1 MKPRRTLIVDDEP
14 LARTAL
20 RELLA
25 AHPEIEIVGEAG
37 SANEALALHQKLRP
51 DLVFL
56 DVQMPKK
63 DAFGLLPDLVPV
75 PDIIFVTAY
84 DYFAVKAFE
93 VNAVDFLM
101 KPILPER
108 LKLSLFRLA
117 RPVKREAKPFAKDMP
132 IFLYANREM
141 RVVTAM
147 EITNINA
154 EHNYSRVHLA
164 THKPMMVLRKI
175 SEWKRLLPPEFFL
188 RIDRSNILN
197 LSAIREIVSQPH
209 LCAEVR
215 FQNSTEVLKLGLLA
229 ARRLRK
235 AMLNFSQTAVSMP
248 AKS

>member
-1 MKPRRTLIVDDEP
+1 MKKRRTLIVDDEP

-25 AHPEIEIVGEAG
+25 THPEIEIVGEAG
-37 SANEALALHQKLRP
+37 SAEEALALYRKLQP
-51 DLVFL
+51 DLLFL

-63 DAFGLLPDLVPV
+63 DAFALLPDLVPV

-84 DYFAVKAFE
+84 GCFAVKAFE
-93 VNAVDFLM
+93 VNAMDFLM

-108 LKLSLFRLA
+108 LTLALA
-117 RPVKREAKPFAKDMP
+117 RLEKPAIRKAKPFSKDMP

-147 EITNINA
+147 EITNIKA
-154 EHNYSRVHLA
+154 EHNYSRVHLVS
-164 THKPMMVLRKI
+164 HKPMMVLRKI

-197 LSAIREIVSQPH
+197 LSLVREILSQPN

-215 FQNSTEVLKLGLLA
+215 FQNSPEVVKLGLLA

-235 AMLNFSQTAVSMP
+235 AMLNFSTVSMP
-248 AKS
+248 S

>member
-37 SANEALALHQKLRP
+37 SAEEALALYRKLQP
-51 DLVFL
+51 DLLFL

-63 DAFGLLPDLVPV
+63 DAFALLPDFVPA

-84 DYFAVKAFE
+84 GCFAVKAFE
-93 VNAVDFLM
+93 VNAVDYLM

-108 LKLSLFRLA
+108 LTLALA
-117 RPVKREAKPFAKDMP
+117 RLEKPAIRKAKPFSKDMP

-147 EITNINA
+147 DITNIHA
-154 EHNYSRVHLA
+154 EHNYSRVHLL
-164 THKPMMVLRKI
+164 THMPMMVFRRI
-175 SEWKRLLPPEFFL
+175 SEWKRLLPPEFFFPV
-188 RIDRSNILN
+188 DRSNILN
-197 LSAIREIVSQPH
+197 LSLIREIVRHPN
-209 LCAEVR
+209 LCSEVR
-215 FQNSTEVLKLGLLA
+215 FQNSTLKLGLFA
-229 ARRLRK
+229 SRRLRK
-235 AMLNFSQTAVSMP
+235 AIRTLFPSTVCNPPQT
-248 AKS
+248 

>member
-1 MKPRRTLIVDDEP
+1 MKTRRTLIVDDEP

-37 SANEALALHQKLRP
+37 SASEALALHQELRP

-63 DAFGLLPDLVPV
+63 DAFALLPDLVPV

-108 LKLSLFRLA
+108 LNMALA
-117 RPVKREAKPFAKDMP
+117 RLDKPANRKAKPFSKDMP

-141 RVVTAM
+141 RVVTSM
-147 EITNINA
+147 EITHIKA
-154 EHNYSRVHLA
+154 EHNYSRVHLL
-164 THKPMMVLRKI
+164 THKPMMMFRRI
-175 SEWKRLLPPEFFL
+175 SEWKRLLPPEFFF
-188 RIDRSNILN
+188 RIGRSNILN
-197 LSAIREIVSQPH
+197 LSLIREIVTH
-209 LCAEVR
+209 RNLCAEVR
-215 FQNSTEVLKLGLLA
+215 FQNSPEVVKLGLLA
-229 ARRLRK
+229 SRNLRK
-235 AMLNFSQTAVSMP
+235 AMRDFSGVSKP
-248 AKS
+248 LKS

>member
-1 MKPRRTLIVDDEP
+1 MKFRRTILVDDEP
-14 LARTAL
+14 LARTTL

-37 SANEALALHQKLRP
+37 SAEEALALYRKLQP
-51 DLVFL
+51 DLLFL

-63 DAFGLLPDLVPV
+63 DAFALLPDLVPA

-84 DYFAVKAFE
+84 DCFAVKAFE
-93 VNAVDFLM
+93 VNAVDFLV

-108 LKLSLFRLA
+108 LNLALA
-117 RPVKREAKPFAKDMP
+117 RLDKPAIRKPKPFSREIP

-147 EITNINA
+147 EITNIKA
-154 EHNYSRVHLA
+154 EHNYSRVHLI

-175 SEWKRLLPPEFFL
+175 SEWKRLLPPDCFL

-197 LSAIREIVSQPH
+197 LSLIREIVRQPN

-215 FQNSTEVLKLGLLA
+215 FQNSKDVVKLGVLA
-229 ARRLRK
+229 ARHLRK
-235 AMLNFSQTAVSMP
+235 AMRDFVDDSNP
-248 AKS
+248 PRG

>member
-1 MKPRRTLIVDDEP
+1 MKTRRTLLVDDEP

-25 AHPEIEIVGEAG
+25 AHSEIEIVGEAG
-37 SANEALALHQKLRP
+37 SAVEALALYRKFQP
-51 DLVFL
+51 DLLFL
-56 DVQMPKK
+56 DVQLPKK
-63 DAFGLLPDLVPV
+63 DAFALLPDLVPV

-84 DYFAVKAFE
+84 GCFAVKAFE
-93 VNAVDFLM
+93 VNAVDYLM

-108 LKLSLFRLA
+108 LTLALA
-117 RPVKREAKPFAKDMP
+117 RLEKPAIREAKPFSNDMP

-147 EITNINA
+147 EITNIKA
-154 EHNYSRVHLA
+154 EYNYSRVHLV

-197 LSAIREIVSQPH
+197 LSLIREVVRQPN

-215 FQNSTEVLKLGLLA
+215 FQNSNEVVKLGVLT
-229 ARRLRK
+229 ARHLRK
-235 AMLNFSQTAVSMP
+235 AMRDFVDVSKLP
-248 AKS
+248 KS